1 MDDLQRSKNRCFRT
15 WVWLSSVFAFSLIP
29 TALCITIGDDSNTN
43 VIKIGAI
50 LPYHGTHDWLKSKI
64 APAIEYAV
72 ESVANKT
79 DLLNGYKFTITYGD
93 SECSDTTGPLT
104 AIDMYF
110 NKAAYVFLG
119 PVCDYSVA
127 PIARFS
133 PHWNVPLITP
143 GARVY
148 AFKNKTIYSQL
159 TRIIGDHGKL
169 GEFMQELFI
178 KFNWSHAS
186 MIYHRYMGKSDKG
199 EPDCLFVMEG
209 IFLAMKETFEREH
222 PGKELWRESFD
233 EENLESYNLTKILQ
247 EASKNARSKF
257 MHSFHT
263 HQIYLMLVINNLNLF
278 SISLKY
284 FIIPCLFA

>member
-1 MDDLQRSKNRCFRT
+1 MDDPQWSKNRCFPN

-72 ESVANKT
+72 ESVANRT

-148 AFKNKTIYSQL
+148 AFKDKLQYRQL
-159 TRIIGDHGKL
+159 TRIIGDYVKL
-169 GEFMQELFI
+169 GEFMQEVFN
-178 KFNWSHAS
+178 KFNWAHAS
-186 MIYHRYMGKSDKG
+186 MIYHTYMGKSNKG
-199 EPDCLFVMEG
+199 RSDCYFVMEG
-209 IFLAMKETFEREH
+209 MFLAMKDKFEREN
-222 PGKELWRESFD
+222 PGEELGYGSFD
-233 EENLESYNLTKILQ
+233 QEYMEKYNLTKILQ
-247 EASKNARSKF
+247 DASLKGRSK
-257 MHSFHT
+257 
-263 HQIYLMLVINNLNLF
+263 
-278 SISLKY
+278 
-284 FIIPCLFA
+284 